1 MALTCKPA
9 TPARWKDLEA
19 LFEGNGVCRGCWC
32 MWNRLPSAEYRAG
45 YGAGNKKAMKALVKS
60 GKTPGILAYDG
71 KTPVGWAA
79 VGPRPGYRRLDTS
92 RVLKPVDEK
101 PVWSAPCFY
110 TAKEARGKGVTV
122 ALLKAAAAHAKR
134 KGAKLV
140 EGYPVDT
147 RGKKAPAA
155 FVWWGL
161 APAFKKA
168 GFKEV
173 LRRSKNRPI
182 MRKAL

>member
-1 MALTCKPA
+1 MALTCKPV
-9 TPARWKDLEA
+9 TPARWKDLET

-32 MWNRLPSAEYRAG
+32 MWNRLPSADYKAG
-45 YGAGNKKAMKALVKS
+45 YGAGNKKAMKNLVKA
-60 GKTPGILAYDG
+60 GKTPGVLAYDG

-79 VGPRPGYRRLDTS
+79 VGPRSEYRRLDAS
-92 RVLKPVDEK
+92 RILKPVDARET
-101 PVWSAPCFY
+101 WATPCFY

-122 ALLKAAAAHAKR
+122 TLLKAAAAHAKR
-134 KGAKLV
+134 KGARLI

-161 APAFKKA
+161 APAFKKT

-173 LRRSKNRPI
+173 LRRSKTRPI